1 MPSGVLERMPA
12 ATCSCR
18 PETRTWTNSSRLVA
32 KIARNFG
39 PLEQRALG
47 VLGQREHPGVEV
59 EPGQLAVQQ
68 SVLLR
73 GVGRLHGRIVPV
85 ELGSRSAGVGSPA
98 AGAAARDP
106 PGEEAD
112 RAGRIR
118 GGTRISRPGRGRTL
132 HASTRRFLTLMH
144 ALDGDPIADTPTPG
158 DIEVNDRQR
167 RFRMPRG
174 AHVRAGAARTLVFAM
189 ATRDPRTYALNPFG
203 RLVVA
208 QAASMVGDACLTVSL
223 AGSIFFTQPVGQSR
237 TQVLLYLLLTIAPFA
252 VVGPII
258 GPALDRSRAGR
269 RTLMAIGCFGRA
281 AVCFL
286 MVGNLDSLFLF
297 PLAFVA
303 LVLSK
308 GHAVAKSAL
317 LPAVVNDEHAL
328 VEANSRLS
336 LVSVVA
342 SVVGGL
348 PAAACV
354 ALFDARVS
362 LIFGT
367 IVFGLAGVLCTKIPA
382 RRVDPPASRPRRSA
396 RSSRH
401 RASCSPAPR
410 WQSCAAASGFLTFQ
424 LAFILKGTGQ
434 PGVVLRRRARRE
446 RASVGSSA

>member
-1 MPSGVLERMPA
+1 
-12 ATCSCR
+12 
-18 PETRTWTNSSRLVA
+18 
-32 KIARNFG
+32 
-39 PLEQRALG
+39 
-47 VLGQREHPGVEV
+47 
-59 EPGQLAVQQ
+59 
-68 SVLLR
+68 
-73 GVGRLHGRIVPV
+73 
-85 ELGSRSAGVGSPA
+85 
-98 AGAAARDP
+98 
-106 PGEEAD
+106 
-112 RAGRIR
+112 
-118 GGTRISRPGRGRTL
+118 
-132 HASTRRFLTLMH
+132 
-144 ALDGDPIADTPTPG
+144 
-158 DIEVNDRQR
+158 
-167 RFRMPRG
+167 
-174 AHVRAGAARTLVFAM
+174 M

-317 LPAVVNDEHAL
+317 LPAVVQDEHAL

-348 PAAACV
+348 PAAAMRRAVRRAGSRWSSPRSCLRARRRSCARGSPRPAGRPRV
-354 ALFDARVS
+354 ETDEERQELAAPSIVFSGHRDGGHARLRRVPHVPARVHPE
-362 LIFGT
+362 GQR
-367 IVFGLAGVLCTKIPA
+367 PA
-382 RRVDPPASRPRRSA
+382 R
-396 RSSRH
+396 
-401 RASCSPAPR
+401 
-410 WQSCAAASGFLTFQ
+410 
-424 LAFILKGTGQ
+424 
-434 PGVVLRRRARRE
+434 VVLRRRARD
-446 RASVGSSA
+446 RARSAASSGVIVTPVLRRRLKEETILAGALVVPAVVALFAARDGGRVGSMAIAFTIAVGAASGRIAFDSLLQRDGPEHLRGRAFARFETRFQLSWVGVRSSRSRCSTC